1 MRHINHYIFASLSIS
16 NHHFHIGNRLIVI
29 AISTDISKAALASS
43 AEKGEEEG
51 DISKS
56 VMMARAYVRLWLALR
71 EVQVRDPHSVVATAA
86 AAVIR
91 RVTVQ
96 LDKDMD
102 KSQRRKDSMDRTPSS
117 PSSRPGPMASGAPRE
132 RDSPGPGQSLFSPS
146 FGVNR
151 GKSPSLLNMYSV
163 GGAGRD
169 DSGSNPWDR
178 GGPILP
184 PGPSPLPPSMSAQE
198 ITRRRGAAPS
208 PANRTGTRPSSS
220 AVNRG
225 PSPNPSFGSSKFP
238 TGTEGNGAA
247 VGVGPMMN
255 TPDQSSGS
263 NYFGAK
269 RSDGIISASSLAGI
283 SDLGA
288 TGIAQNNN
296 IRSDSFQTFD
306 DEEEPIEYE
315 KDPALTSCL
324 YTWSRKL
331 FLTPAPGHEPYS
343 DPLSLEGCSRL
354 YRDSKLNEIL
364 RHEQKLSDIF
374 KYVDDKEDLLQLD
387 RKMKEDLQSAKTTM
401 VAALPSSVTKFEQKA
416 VLNIETAE
424 VTSLV
429 MFHSFH
435 DILAVSDGYGVGIW
449 SLACGSRIMQ
459 IPNLSGYRNQSS
471 SSNTA
476 SYRDNHRKYSLSL
489 NEKDKGGNTD
499 RAAGSGEGSLSGR
512 IPQGLGGISPG
523 LGASLIISTG
533 TLAEGSAGQAQGTAG
548 IAAAVAGR
556 TRTGSFSLLPS
567 HVTPSAPLEGVAR
580 VTAMLWINETYES
593 LLLMGSDDGSVKV
606 WKDSA
611 DTETIA
617 AHNSSIQSNQTQ
629 TDSQKEREMDRSS
642 SSSNFRD
649 GAFKGPVVTASSAR
663 LPRSIYGGFYNSSE
677 ACNTGASL
685 ASAFIALP
693 DVAQDSRGSGMVLSW
708 IQPSGTLVAGGNS
721 STIRVWDVG
730 REQCVRV
737 FDTGLDTCTTAIAS
751 RTVAMDFS
759 STSHMSGYPYGSSP
773 SFTPSPFKPIS
784 DMPQLVSWTFAGS
797 ADGTVSVFDE
807 RVPSTAVH
815 GGRVHCS
822 RDHSAWIVSAHL
834 RADGVPQVI
843 TGSVRGV
850 VKFWD
855 LRSMRTFKTFEVHK
869 SPLTALAVHSC
880 APIIATG
887 SHAQFIKILT
897 LGGDQLGSIIK
908 YHDGFL
914 GQRIGPVSCLAFH
927 PTRMRLAAGATDSIV
942 SIYTT
947 ASDM

>member
-1 MRHINHYIFASLSIS
+1 
-16 NHHFHIGNRLIVI
+16 
-29 AISTDISKAALASS
+29 
-43 AEKGEEEG
+43 
-51 DISKS
+51 
-56 VMMARAYVRLWLALR
+56 MARAYVRLWLALS
-71 EVQVRDPHSVVATAA
+71 EVQGRDPHSVVAVAA
-86 AAVIR
+86 AVVIR
-91 RVTVQ
+91 RVTTHLERD
-96 LDKDMD
+96 LDR
-102 KSQRRKDSMDRTPSS
+102 SQRSVNSARSGSLDRAPNS
-117 PSSRPGPMASGAPRE
+117 PSPRMGLSASQRE
-132 RDSPGPGQSLFSPS
+132 RDCQSPGHSVFSPS

-151 GKSPSLLNMYSV
+151 GKSPSFMNVYSV
-163 GGAGRD
+163 GGT
-169 DSGSNPWDR
+169 SGEESGTNPWDR

-184 PGPSPLPPSMSAQE
+184 PGPSPMPMSAQDSG
-198 ITRRRGAAPS
+198 RRRGSTNSLYPGPPPS
-208 PANRTGTRPSSS
+208 PANRMGTRPSNSI
-220 AVNRG
+220 RG
-225 PSPNPSFGSSKFP
+225 PSPTPAFGVP
-238 TGTEGNGAA
+238 RTTDTTGNGS
-247 VGVGPMMN
+247 GQGQGPGG
-255 TPDQSSGS
+255 PSGS
-263 NYFGAK
+263 YFGAP
-269 RSDGIISASSLAGI
+269 RGDGMVSAASLAGI
-283 SDLGA
+283 NDPGSSSSGQRDTSGMRERGE
-288 TGIAQNNN
+288 TPPGV
-296 IRSDSFQTFD
+296 DMFD
-306 DEEEPIEYE
+306 EDEEPVEYE
-315 KDPALTSCL
+315 QEPALTSSL
-324 YTWSRKL
+324 YSWSRKL
-331 FLTPAPGHEPYS
+331 FLTPAPGYDPYS
-343 DPLSLEGCSRL
+343 DPLSVEGCSRL
-354 YRDSKLNEIL
+354 YRDAKLNEIL
-364 RHEQKLSDIF
+364 RHEQRLSEIF
-374 KYVDDKEDLLQLD
+374 KYVDDKEDLLLLD
-387 RKMKEDLQSAKTTM
+387 RKTKEDLQSAKTTM
-401 VAALPSSVTKFEQKA
+401 VAALPSLVTKFEQKA

-449 SLACGSRIMQ
+449 SLSDGTRIMQ
-459 IPNLSGYRNQSS
+459 IQNSSGPRHNSNFSS
-471 SSNTA
+471 SSA
-476 SYRDNHRKYSLSL
+476 YRDNYRRHLSSV
-489 NEKDKGGNTD
+489 NERERGANIGGD
-499 RAAGSGEGSLSGR
+499 RIGGDGPSGR
-512 IPQGLGGISPG
+512 VVQGLGGVQSG
-523 LGASLIISTG
+523 LGAGLGTTTG
-533 TLAEGSAGQAQGTAG
+533 PLADGAAGQALGTAG

-567 HVTPSAPLEGVAR
+567 QVAGTVATQMEGVAR
-580 VTAMLWINETYES
+580 VTAMLWINESYES
-593 LLLMGSDDGSVKV
+593 LLLVGSDDGSVKV

-611 DTETIA
+611 DTEVIS
-617 AHNSSIQSNQTQ
+617 AHNNSQQSGQQFNQTQ
-629 TDSQKEREMDRSS
+629 SDGQKDRDIDRSA
-642 SSSNFRD
+642 SSSNVRD
-649 GAFKGPVVTASSAR
+649 GISNRPTVSTAAAAPVS
-663 LPRSIYGGFYNSSE
+663 SIYGGFYNSSE
-677 ACNTGASL
+677 AGSTGASL

-751 RTVAMDFS
+751 RTVAMDYN
-759 STSHMSGYPYGSSP
+759 STSHLGGYHFGSSP
-773 SFTPSPFKPIS
+773 TFTPSPFRTS
-784 DMPQLVSWTFAGS
+784 ENPQLVSWTFAGS

-834 RADGVPQVI
+834 RADGVPEVI

-947 ASDM
+947 ASDI